1 MSANNCDD
9 KPILCLYTDGGPDHN
24 NTFLATKLALMSIF
38 LEKDLDM
45 LVAVRTPPYHSWK
58 NPVERVMSI
67 VNIALQG
74 VGLMR
79 SPMSEKQEKE
89 ISGCNSVK
97 SIREVCESND
107 ELQTA
112 LADSLQS
119 TKCLLETLF
128 SRLKLKGIP
137 FQVFHAASAVDMDS
151 RWNHLLKIELLL
163 SKDDTNASIIPLRP
177 GLKRFLSHCCVDRR
191 YFLA

>member
-9 KPILCLYTDGGPDHN
+9 NPILCLYTDGGPDHN
-24 NTFLATKLALMSIF
+24 NTFLATKLALISIF

-74 VGLMR
+74 IGLMR

-89 ISGCNSVK
+89 TSSCNSVK
-97 SIREVCESND
+97 SIREV
-107 ELQTA
+107 
-112 LADSLQS
+112 
-119 TKCLLETLF
+119 
-128 SRLKLKGIP
+128 R
-137 FQVFHAASAVDMDS
+137 VDI
-151 RWNHLLKIELLL
+151 KE
-163 SKDDTNASIIPLRP
+163 PL
-177 GLKRFLSHCCVDRR
+177 
-191 YFLA
+191 